1 MLGLLLLLPGCDGED
16 EAAAPAEIRPVR
28 AIVAEESPG
37 GRTVSLGGTVES
49 QVEVALAFR
58 IAGRLADR
66 PVNVGDA
73 LSPGQLVARVDP
85 TDEEN
90 ALRATEASLAAAEGQ
105 LSEARIN
112 YDRQRQLYDRQ
123 FAARAAFERA
133 EQVLITAQAAADAAA
148 AQRGIALQRLSDT
161 ELYADAP
168 GVVIAVGAEPGE
180 VVQAGRMIVQAA
192 RDSGLDAVFD
202 VAAEVLEAS
211 PPDPAVTVRLTL
223 SPGVTAEGR
232 VREVSPRADPATGT
246 FRVRV
251 GLIDPPEAMR
261 LGSAVTGV
269 VRFGGEPGIV
279 LPASALTRADG
290 SPAVWVVDPAAM
302 TVALRP
308 VSVSAFEPATVTLAD
323 GINVGELVVTAGV
336 QALRPGQQVRL
347 PGDAAPPAGA
357 VAGGRP

>member
-1 MLGLLLLLPGCDGED
+1 
-16 EAAAPAEIRPVR
+16 
-28 AIVAEESPG
+28 
-37 GRTVSLGGTVES
+37 
-49 QVEVALAFR
+49 
-58 IAGRLADR
+58 
-66 PVNVGDA
+66 
-73 LSPGQLVARVDP
+73 
-85 TDEEN
+85 
-90 ALRATEASLAAAEGQ
+90 
-105 LSEARIN
+105 
-112 YDRQRQLYDRQ
+112 
-123 FAARAAFERA
+123 
-133 EQVLITAQAAADAAA
+133 
-148 AQRGIALQRLSDT
+148 
-161 ELYADAP
+161 
-168 GVVIAVGAEPGE
+168 
-180 VVQAGRMIVQAA
+180 
-192 RDSGLDAVFD
+192 VFD

-308 VSVSAFEPATVTLAD
+308 VSVSAFDPATVTLAD